1 LASKMAETPTAGTFN
16 VEALSLT
23 ASLATLKALEKH
35 NVPLHLDH
43 MGHRFLDGMNRII
56 RDSGVEA
63 QAKPMPL
70 ACMPQLFF
78 TDKDEKKRARLMNA
92 FYPGVMK
99 RGLFLVD
106 WHQSFIMYSHKESDI
121 DEALNICED
130 AMKDARKKA

>member
-1 LASKMAETPTAGTFN
+1 
-16 VEALSLT
+16 
-23 ASLATLKALEKH
+23 
-35 NVPLHLDH
+35 
-43 MGHRFLDGMNRII
+43 
-56 RDSGVEA
+56 
-63 QAKPMPL
+63 
-70 ACMPQLFF
+70 
-78 TDKDEKKRARLMNA
+78 MNA